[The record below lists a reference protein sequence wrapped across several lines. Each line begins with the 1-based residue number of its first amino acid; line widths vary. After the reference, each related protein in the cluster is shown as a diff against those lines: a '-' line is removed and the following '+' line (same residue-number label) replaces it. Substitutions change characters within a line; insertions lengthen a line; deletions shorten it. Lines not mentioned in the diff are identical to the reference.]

1 PAAGVRIAVDQLGL
15 ALRSSRENNLLPH
28 ACCNVNPSVA
38 AIDEM
43 FNRLSWCGLHRSLL
57 VSPISRPISTA
68 SRIGL
73 LPVALA
79 FGPHRTR
86 FLQSV
91 MLAST
96 QVETVPA
103 VPRLDGERMMSVE
116 TRRLASRGQDKTGE
130 WRRTPS
136 AACSTASSADRLR
149 PASSHARESRGHQS
163 SSKPEIVRPVE
174 FAQFLETTLPLSER
188 TARTIMARSTR
199 Q

>member
-1 PAAGVRIAVDQLGL
+1 
-15 ALRSSRENNLLPH
+15 
-28 ACCNVNPSVA
+28 
-38 AIDEM
+38 M

-68 SRIGL
+68 SWIWTCACFSGL
-73 LPVALA
+73 WAA
-79 FGPHRTR
+79 SHE

-116 TRRLASRGQDKTGE
+116 TRKLASRGQDKTGE

-136 AACSTASSADRLR
+136 AACSTASSADRPR
-149 PASSHARESRGHQS
+149 PAYSHARESRGHQS

-174 FAQFLETTLPLSER
+174 LVQFLETTLPLSER
-188 TARTIMARSTR
+188 TPLCLSAGLCGCARSGCR
-199 Q
+199 GGLHSLGQEFSNAAGFSRHSIRWR